1 MNAVTAEP
9 ATYAVHPIANIFP
22 AMGPAEFSALVADIA
37 EHGQREPIWLY
48 EGKVIDGRHR
58 VQACAELGIE
68 PKTQDYT
75 GDNPIA
81 FIVSMNLHRRHLNES
96 QRAMVAARLA
106 TLQHGQRADL
116 ARDANLHV
124 SPVTRE
130 QAAELLGVSVRS
142 VASAA
147 RVRDEAVPELVQAV
161 DAGQASVSAAA
172 HLATLPKSFQREIV
186 ERVQVGATSFAT
198 EAKEVHNHRAQGTGE
213 NEWYTPAEYIDAARE
228 VMGGI
233 DLDPATSAHAQK
245 TVQAGT
251 FYTIDDDG
259 LAQDWFGR
267 VWMNP
272 PYAQPAIAHFIEKLA
287 SSVEAGS
294 VTEAIALT
302 HNYTDTQW
310 FHRAAKA
317 CDAICFTRGR
327 IGFINPEGKR
337 AAPTQGQAFFYF
349 GDRVCKFAEVFAK
362 YGFIV
367 EVRHG

>member
-1 MNAVTAEP
+1 MNAVVADRQ
-9 ATYAVHPIANIFP
+9 AYAVHPIANIFP
-22 AMGPAEFSALVADIA
+22 AMSPAEFDALVSDIA
-37 EHGQREPIWLY
+37 EHGQREPIWLHD
-48 EGKVIDGRHR
+48 GKVIDGRHR

-68 PKTQDYT
+68 PQTQEYT
-75 GDNPIA
+75 GDNPLA
-81 FIVSMNLHRRHLNES
+81 FIVSLNLHRRHLSES

-106 TLQHGQRADL
+106 NLDNGQKASS
-116 ARDANLHV
+116 ANLPSTAV
-124 SPVTRE
+124 SQA
-130 QAAELLGVSVRS
+130 QAAELLGVSTRS
-142 VASAA
+142 VTTAA
-147 RVRDEAVPELVQAV
+147 RVRDEATPELARAV
-161 DAGQASVSAAA
+161 ETGQASVSAAA
-172 HLATLPKSFQREIV
+172 HLASLPHTFQRETV
-186 ERVQVGATSFAT
+186 ERVASGATSFAT

-213 NEWYTPAEYIDAARE
+213 NEWYTPAEYIDAARD
-228 VMGGI
+228 VMGDI
-233 DLDPATSAHAQK
+233 DLDPATSAFAQK
-245 TVQAGT
+245 TVKAGT

-259 LAQDWFGR
+259 LAQDWAGR

-272 PYAQPAIAHFIEKLA
+272 PYAQPHIAHFIEKLA
-287 SSVEAGS
+287 ASVEAGD

-327 IGFINPEGKR
+327 IGFVNPEGKR

-349 GDRVCKFAEVFAK
+349 GPNIRKFAELFAK

>member
-1 MNAVTAEP
+1 MNAVLNSA

-22 AMGPAEFSALVADIA
+22 AMSPAEFDALVDDIR
-37 EHGQREPIWLY
+37 EHGQREPVWLH

-68 PKTQDYT
+68 VKSVEYT
-75 GDNPIA
+75 GDDPLA
-81 FIVSMNLHRRHLNES
+81 FIVSLNLHRRHLNES

-106 TLQHGQRADL
+106 TLGRGRPGENAPIGGISQ
-116 ARDANLHV
+116 DA
-124 SPVTRE
+124 
-130 QAAELLGVSVRS
+130 AAELLNVSTRAVQRAT
-142 VASAA
+142 V
-147 RVRDEAVPELVQAV
+147 VRDEAVPELVRAV
-161 DAGQASVSAAA
+161 EEGRASVSAASHIA
-172 HLATLPKSFQREIV
+172 SLPHSFQRETV
-186 ERVQVGATSFAT
+186 ERAQAGSTSFAT

-213 NEWYTPAEYIDAARE
+213 NEWYTPAEYVDAARE
-228 VMGGI
+228 VMGDI
-233 DLDPATSAHAQK
+233 DTDPASSEFAQR
-245 TVQAGT
+245 TVKAGT

-259 LAQDWFGR
+259 LAQDWEGR

-287 SSVEAGS
+287 ASYESGS

-327 IGFINPEGKR
+327 IGFVNPEGKK

-349 GDRVCKFAEVFAK
+349 GEQTGKFAAVFAK
-362 YGFIV
+362 YGFVV
-367 EVRHG
+367 EVRHE